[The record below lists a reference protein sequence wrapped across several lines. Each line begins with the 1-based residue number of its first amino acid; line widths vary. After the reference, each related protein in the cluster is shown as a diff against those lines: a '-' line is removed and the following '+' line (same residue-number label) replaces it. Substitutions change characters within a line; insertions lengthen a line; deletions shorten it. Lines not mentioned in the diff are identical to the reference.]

1 MLSFAGLSKFKI
13 IFFYKGPD
21 VYFELEDF
29 SGCGSTTCFNYSA
42 IVTAELWTER
52 IMLYYVD
59 NNPGA
64 WGHPTAVQSVVV
76 DTGVGQCFEA
86 HWADLNN
93 DGVLEIMASCY
104 DTRSGQNIEEFCVD
118 HHSGW
123 EMRPETFSCMSRTW
137 RILIIPPVSRGEP

>member
-1 MLSFAGLSKFKI
+1 M
-13 IFFYKGPD
+13 
-21 VYFELEDF
+21 EEF

-59 NNPGA
+59 TAPGA
-64 WGHPTAVQSVVV
+64 WGHPNGVQSIVV

-93 DGVLEIMASCY
+93 DGQVGFSDLSLILSAWEASDAGDANGDGVTNFSDISVVLSEWGSDC
-104 DTRSGQNIEEFCVD
+104 
-118 HHSGW
+118 
-123 EMRPETFSCMSRTW
+123 
-137 RILIIPPVSRGEP
+137 

>member
-1 MLSFAGLSKFKI
+1 M
-13 IFFYKGPD
+13 
-21 VYFELEDF
+21 EEF

-59 NNPGA
+59 TAPGA
-64 WGHPTAVQSVVV
+64 WGHPNGVQSIVV

-104 DTRSGQNIEEFCVD
+104 DTRSEQLPKIED
-118 HHSGW
+118 I
-123 EMRPETFSCMSRTW
+123 ET
-137 RILIIPPVSRGEP
+137 LKNVQEGK